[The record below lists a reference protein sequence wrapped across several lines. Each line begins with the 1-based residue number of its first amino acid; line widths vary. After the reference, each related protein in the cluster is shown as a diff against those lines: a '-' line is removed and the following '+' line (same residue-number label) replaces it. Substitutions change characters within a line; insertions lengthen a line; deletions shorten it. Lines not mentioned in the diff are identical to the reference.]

1 MHLSSS
7 HVFISSWA
15 NIHHDGIERMHSAS
29 ARICTALATWSS
41 GFFNKT
47 KLCRRVGRVMTSP
60 RPLPRLFDCRT
71 SLADISLATDLG
83 AHFDK

>member
-47 KLCRRVGRVMTSP
+47 KQCRRVATRYDKLAANYLACLIAV
-60 RPLPRLFDCRT
+60 LAWLIFRL
-71 SLADISLATDLG
+71 LQI
-83 AHFDK
+83 